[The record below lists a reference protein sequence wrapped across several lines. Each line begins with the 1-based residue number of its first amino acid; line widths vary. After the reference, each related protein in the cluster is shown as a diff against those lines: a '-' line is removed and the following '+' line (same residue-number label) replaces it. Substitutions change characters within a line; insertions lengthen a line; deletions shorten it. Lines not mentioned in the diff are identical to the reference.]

1 MKPTFYET
9 VVGIVKSTPNNMS
22 LGDSIRSLVNKIEST
37 TEQTNKGA
45 TNQLTIFDEIKERQD
60 EHRS

>member
-9 VVGIVKSTPNNMS
+9 VLDIVKSTPNNQS
-22 LGDSIRSLVNKIEST
+22 LGDSIRSLVYRIEEVT
-37 TEQTNKGA
+37 GTLDRVD

-60 EHRS
+60 EHGS